1 MKKNSNIREFFLTF
15 RELFGNISVKIIT
28 KDIKMP
34 NMTDITITPDMLKK
48 IAEIDTFNGSWNSG
62 GIKIKPD
69 KLKAMKR
76 IATIE
81 SIGSS
86 NRIEGNK
93 LNDTEVETVFNHI
106 NKKSF
111 QTRDEQEVAGYADLL
126 STIFENYKEINL
138 SENYIRQ
145 LHKILLSYTD
155 KDERHRGEYKKDSNR
170 VAAFDA
176 NGNEIGT
183 IFETATPFDTPR
195 LMQELVDWT
204 NINFKD
210 SYFHPIITIGVFVVH
225 FLSIHPFTDGNGRL
239 SRALTTM
246 LMLQNG
252 YNYMPY
258 ASMESIIEASK
269 DAYYRALRGTQ
280 KTIWTGKVNY
290 EPWLTF
296 FITSLAKQKRHLE
309 DKIAKA
315 LKADTTRI
323 SKAEQAVLDLFEDK
337 TNWSVSEMAE
347 ALSKNSETVKKTVQN
362 LVKKDLLE
370 KQGSTKGTYY
380 ILKR

>member
-1 MKKNSNIREFFLTF
+1 
-15 RELFGNISVKIIT
+15 
-28 KDIKMP
+28 MP
-34 NMTDITITPDMLKK
+34 NMSDITITPDMLKK

-69 KLKAMKR
+69 QLKAMKR
-76 IATIE
+76 VATIE

-93 LNDTEVETVFNHI
+93 LNDTEVETVFSRI
-106 NKKSF
+106 SKKSF

-145 LHKILLSYTD
+145 LHKILLSYSD
-155 KDERHRGEYKKDSNR
+155 KDERHRGEYKKTSNR
-170 VAAFDA
+170 VAAFDPD
-176 NGNEIGT
+176 GNEIGT
-183 IFETATPFDTPR
+183 IFETAAPFDTPR

-204 NINFKD
+204 NNNFKD

-246 LMLQNG
+246 LMLQRG

-258 ASMESIIEASK
+258 ASMESIIETSK

-280 KTIWTGKVNY
+280 KTIWTDKVNY

-309 DKIAKA
+309 EKIAMA
-315 LKADTTRI
+315 LKSDTTRI

-337 TNWSVSEMAE
+337 VNWSVPEMADV
-347 ALSKNSETVKKTVQN
+347 LNKNGETVKKTVQN

-370 KQGSTKGTYY
+370 KKGTTKGTYY
-380 ILKR
+380 ILK

>member
-1 MKKNSNIREFFLTF
+1 
-15 RELFGNISVKIIT
+15 
-28 KDIKMP
+28 MP
-34 NMTDITITPDMLKK
+34 NMSDITITPDMLKK

-62 GIKIKPD
+62 GIKIKPEQ
-69 KLKAMKR
+69 LKAMKR

-86 NRIEGNK
+86 NRIEGNR
-93 LNDTEVETVFNHI
+93 LNDAEVEEIFSRI
-106 NKKSF
+106 SKKSF
-111 QTRDEQEVAGYADLL
+111 QTRDEQEVAGYADLV
-126 STIFENYKEINL
+126 STIFENYKEIKL

-145 LHKILLSYTD
+145 LHKILLSYSD

-176 NGNEIGT
+176 NGNEVGT
-183 IFETATPFDTPR
+183 IFETATAFDTPR

-204 NINFKD
+204 NINFND
-210 SYFHPIITIGVFVVH
+210 GYFHPIITIGVFIVH
-225 FLSIHPFTDGNGRL
+225 FLAIHPFTDGNGRM

-246 LMLQNG
+246 LMLQHG

-280 KTIWTGKVNY
+280 KTIWSDKVNY

-309 DKIAKA
+309 EKIAKSQ
-315 LKADTTRI
+315 LSDTTRI
-323 SKAEQAVLDLFEDK
+323 TKTEQDILDLFDEK
-337 TNWSVSEMAE
+337 TNWSVLEMSEHLGKKHE
-347 ALSKNSETVKKTVQN
+347 AVKKTVQN
-362 LVKKDLLE
+362 LVKKERLE

-380 ILKR
+380 ILKG

>member
-1 MKKNSNIREFFLTF
+1 
-15 RELFGNISVKIIT
+15 
-28 KDIKMP
+28 MP
-34 NMTDITITPDMLKK
+34 NMSDIVITPDILRK
-48 IAEIDTFNGSWNSG
+48 IAEIDTFKGSWNSG
-62 GIKIKPD
+62 GIKIEPEQ
-69 KLKAMKR
+69 LKTMKR

-93 LNDTEVETVFNHI
+93 LNDTDVETVFNNI
-106 NKKSF
+106 TKKSF

-126 STIFENYKEINL
+126 ATIFDSYQDIPL

-145 LHKILLSYTD
+145 LHKILLSYST

-176 NGNEIGT
+176 DGNEIGT

-204 NINFKD
+204 NVNFND
-210 SYFHPIITIGVFVVH
+210 GYFHPIITIGVFVVH

-246 LMLQNG
+246 LLLKNG

-258 ASMESIIEASK
+258 ASMESIIEANK
-269 DAYYRALRGTQ
+269 EGYYRA
-280 KTIWTGKVNY
+280 
-290 EPWLTF
+290 
-296 FITSLAKQKRHLE
+296 
-309 DKIAKA
+309 
-315 LKADTTRI
+315 
-323 SKAEQAVLDLFEDK
+323 
-337 TNWSVSEMAE
+337 
-347 ALSKNSETVKKTVQN
+347 
-362 LVKKDLLE
+362 
-370 KQGSTKGTYY
+370 
-380 ILKR
+380 

>member
-1 MKKNSNIREFFLTF
+1 
-15 RELFGNISVKIIT
+15 
-28 KDIKMP
+28 MP
-34 NMTDITITPDMLKK
+34 NMSDIVITPDILRK
-48 IAEIDTFNGSWNSG
+48 IAEIDTFKGSWNSG
-62 GIKIKPD
+62 GIKIEPEQ
-69 KLKAMKR
+69 LKTMKR

-93 LNDTEVETVFNHI
+93 LNDIDVETVFNNI
-106 NKKSF
+106 TKKSF

-126 STIFENYKEINL
+126 ATIFDSYQDIPL

-145 LHKILLSYTD
+145 LHKILLSYST

-176 NGNEIGT
+176 DGNEIGT

-204 NINFKD
+204 NVNFND
-210 SYFHPIITIGVFVVH
+210 GYFHPIITIGVFVVH

-246 LMLQNG
+246 LLLKNG

-258 ASMESIIEASK
+258 ASMESIIEANK
-269 DAYYRALRGTQ
+269 EGYYRALRATQ
-280 KTIWTGKVNY
+280 KTIWTDKVNY

-296 FITSLAKQKRHLE
+296 FITSLQKQKRHLE
-309 DKIAKA
+309 EKITKVSGTARYNKTEESIIA
-315 LKADTTRI
+315 LFDEK
-323 SKAEQAVLDLFEDK
+323 SS
-337 TNWSVSEMAE
+337 WSVLEIAQE
-347 ALSKNSETVKKTVQN
+347 LNKNNETIKKNVQN
-362 LVKKDLLE
+362 LVKKDILE
-370 KQGSTKGTYY
+370 KQGSTKGVYY
-380 ILKR
+380 TLKR

>member
-1 MKKNSNIREFFLTF
+1 
-15 RELFGNISVKIIT
+15 
-28 KDIKMP
+28 MP
-34 NMTDITITPDMLKK
+34 NMSDIVITPDILRK
-48 IAEIDTFNGSWNSG
+48 IAEIDTFKGSWNSG
-62 GIKIKPD
+62 GIKIEPEQ
-69 KLKAMKR
+69 LKTMKR

-93 LNDTEVETVFNHI
+93 LNDIDVETVFNNI
-106 NKKSF
+106 TKKSF

-126 STIFENYKEINL
+126 ATIFDSYQDIPL

-145 LHKILLSYTD
+145 LHKILLSYST

-176 NGNEIGT
+176 DGNEIGT

-204 NINFKD
+204 NVNFND
-210 SYFHPIITIGVFVVH
+210 GYFHPIITIGVFVVH

-246 LMLQNG
+246 LLLQNG

-258 ASMESIIEASK
+258 ASMESIIEANK
-269 DAYYRALRGTQ
+269 EGYYRALRATQ
-280 KTIWTGKVNY
+280 KTIWTDKVNY

-296 FITSLAKQKRHLE
+296 FITSLQKQKRHLE
-309 DKIAKA
+309 DKIAKVSG
-315 LKADTTRI
+315 TTRYNKTEESI
-323 SKAEQAVLDLFEDK
+323 IALFDEK
-337 TNWSVSEMAE
+337 SSWSVLEIAQE
-347 ALSKNSETVKKTVQN
+347 LNKNNETIKKNVQN
-362 LVKKDLLE
+362 LVKKDILE
-370 KQGSTKGTYY
+370 KQGSTKGVYY
-380 ILKR
+380 TLKK

>member
-1 MKKNSNIREFFLTF
+1 
-15 RELFGNISVKIIT
+15 
-28 KDIKMP
+28 MP
-34 NMTDITITPDMLKK
+34 NMSDIVITPDILRK
-48 IAEIDTFNGSWNSG
+48 IAEIDTFKGSWNSG
-62 GIKIKPD
+62 GIKIEPEQ
-69 KLKAMKR
+69 LKAMKR

-93 LNDTEVETVFNHI
+93 LNDIDVETVFNNI
-106 NKKSF
+106 TKKSF

-126 STIFENYKEINL
+126 ATIFDSYQDIPL

-145 LHKILLSYTD
+145 LHKILLSYST

-176 NGNEIGT
+176 DGNEIGT

-204 NINFKD
+204 NVNFND
-210 SYFHPIITIGVFVVH
+210 GYFHPIITIGVFVVH

-246 LMLQNG
+246 LLLKNG

-258 ASMESIIEASK
+258 ASMESIIEANK
-269 DAYYRALRGTQ
+269 EGYYRALRATQ
-280 KTIWTGKVNY
+280 KTIWTDKVNY

-296 FITSLAKQKRHLE
+296 FITSLQKQKRHLE
-309 DKIAKA
+309 EKITK
-315 LKADTTRI
+315 LSSTTRYNKTEESI
-323 SKAEQAVLDLFEDK
+323 IALFDK
-337 TNWSVSEMAE
+337 KSSWSVLEIAQE
-347 ALSKNSETVKKTVQN
+347 LNKNNETIKKNVQN
-362 LVKKDLLE
+362 LVKKDILE

-380 ILKR
+380 ILKKQ

>member
-1 MKKNSNIREFFLTF
+1 
-15 RELFGNISVKIIT
+15 
-28 KDIKMP
+28 MP
-34 NMTDITITPDMLKK
+34 NMRDIVITPDILRK
-48 IAEIDTFNGSWNSG
+48 IAEIDTFKGSWNSG
-62 GIKIKPD
+62 GIKIEPEQ
-69 KLKAMKR
+69 LKTMKR

-93 LNDTEVETVFNHI
+93 LNDIDVETVFNNI
-106 NKKSF
+106 TKKSF

-126 STIFENYKEINL
+126 ATIFDSYQDIPL

-145 LHKILLSYTD
+145 LHKILLSYST

-176 NGNEIGT
+176 DGNEIGT

-195 LMQELVDWT
+195 LMQELVDWA
-204 NINFKD
+204 NVNFND
-210 SYFHPIITIGVFVVH
+210 GYFHPIITIGVFVVH

-246 LMLQNG
+246 LLLKNG

-258 ASMESIIEASK
+258 ASMESIIEANK
-269 DAYYRALRGTQ
+269 EGYYRALRATQ
-280 KTIWTGKVNY
+280 KTIWTDKVNY

-296 FITSLAKQKRHLE
+296 FISSLQKQKHHLE
-309 DKIAKA
+309 EKIIKVSVTTKYNKTEESIIALFDKK
-315 LKADTTRI
+315 L
-323 SKAEQAVLDLFEDK
+323 S
-337 TNWSVSEMAE
+337 WSVKELAQE
-347 ALSKNSETVKKTVQN
+347 LNKNNETIKKNVQN
-362 LVKKDLLE
+362 LAKKGILE

-380 ILKR
+380 ILKNQ